1 MILNRFP
8 NKITSWSFLVVLF
21 IVVTI
26 NSSGIFA
33 LDRNQT
39 GAGVE
44 LTVYNQDLA
53 LVKERRM
60 LELRAGVGELKFT
73 DVAALIDP
81 TSVWFRSLTDPEV
94 KVLEQNYEYDVI
106 NDAKLLQKY
115 LGQKIRLTTVKG
127 DNFEGYLVSTGPDII
142 LASKPEGGEVKA
154 IKSQQIQGIFFPEM
168 PGGLVVRPTLV
179 WLLSNP
185 NQAGKQQV
193 EVTYL
198 TRGISWKADYVATVN
213 QTDDRLDLIGWVT
226 LDNQSGSEYKQARLK
241 LVAGDV
247 NRVPEEMRPEAE
259 KVFLMRAA
267 KAEAA
272 DAGFEEESFFEYHLY
287 TLGRTTT
294 IKNNQVKQVELL
306 TSASIPVRK
315 LFIYEGAVN
324 PGKVKVMLELKNSEE
339 NNLGMPLP
347 KGRIR
352 VQKADSEGSLQF
364 IGEDRIDHTPKDEKV
379 RIQMGNAF
387 DIKGERIRTEVREPS
402 KNTREESY
410 RITLRNHK
418 KEPVTL
424 TTVEYLNRWS
434 EWQIIKKDCD
444 FIKTEAGKAEFT
456 VIIPADGEK
465 VINYTVRYRQ

>member
-1 MILNRFP
+1 MIINRLP
-8 NKITSWSFLVVLF
+8 NKILF
-21 IVVTI
+21 WLFTATLLIMSTV
-26 NSSGIFA
+26 NSGDTFA
-33 LDRNQT
+33 LDQYQSEEN
-39 GAGVE
+39 VE

-53 LVKERRM
+53 LVKEGRM
-60 LELRAGVGELKFT
+60 LEIPTGVAELEFT
-73 DVAALIDP
+73 DVAALMDP
-81 TSVWFRSLTDPEV
+81 TSVWFRSLTNPKV

-106 NDAKLLQKY
+106 SDAKLLQKY
-115 LGQKIRLTTVKG
+115 LGQKIRLATVKG
-127 DNFEGYLVSTGPDII
+127 ESYEGYLVSTGANII
-142 LASKPEGGEVKA
+142 IASKPEGGEVKV

-185 NQAGKQQV
+185 DPAGKQQV

-213 QTDDRLDLIGWVT
+213 QNDDRLDLIGWVT
-226 LDNQSGSEYKQARLK
+226 LDNKSGSEYKQAKLK

-247 NRVPEEMRPEAE
+247 NRVPEAMRPEAE

-267 KAEAA
+267 KANAV
-272 DAGFEEESFFEYHLY
+272 DSGFEEESFFEYHLY

-306 TSASIPVRK
+306 TSTSIPAQK
-315 LFIYEGAVN
+315 LFIYEGSIN
-324 PGKVKVMLELKNSEE
+324 PGKVRVMLELKNSQE

-379 RIQMGNAF
+379 RIYIGNAF
-387 DIKGERIRTEVREPS
+387 DIKGERIRTEVREPN

-418 KEPVTL
+418 KEPVTI
-424 TTVEYLNRWS
+424 TAVEYLDRWR
-434 EWQIIKKDCD
+434 EWQIIKNDCD
-444 FIKTEAGKAEFT
+444 FVKTEAGKVEFT
-456 VIIPADGEK
+456 VNIPADEEK

>member
-1 MILNRFP
+1 MKLN
-8 NKITSWSFLVVLF
+8 SFSKRIGFWPLLTVLL
-21 IVVTI
+21 IVVVVTG
-26 NSSGIFA
+26 SGIFA
-33 LDRNQT
+33 VAKDQP
-39 GAGVE
+39 GEGVE

-60 LELRAGVGELKFT
+60 LELPSGVGELRFT

-81 TSVWFRSLTDPEV
+81 SSVWFRSLTDPKV

-106 NDAKLLQKY
+106 SDAKLLQKY
-115 LGQKIRLTTVKG
+115 LGQKIRLATVKG
-127 DNFEGYLVSTGPDII
+127 ETYEGYLVGTGANLII
-142 LASKPEGGEVKA
+142 ASKPEGGEVKV
-154 IKSQQIQGIFFPEM
+154 INSGQIQGVFFPEL

-185 NQAGKQQV
+185 NRTGKQQV

-198 TRGISWKADYVATVN
+198 TGGLSWKADYVATVN

-226 LDNQSGSEYKQARLK
+226 LNNESGIEYKEAKLK
-241 LVAGDV
+241 LVAGEV
-247 NRVPEEMRPEAE
+247 NRVPEERPEAA

-267 KAEAA
+267 KEEVA

-287 TLGRTTT
+287 TLGRSTT

-306 TSASIPVRK
+306 TAASIPVKK
-315 LFIYEGAVN
+315 LFIYEGAIN
-324 PGKVKVMLELKNSEE
+324 PDKVKVMLELKNSKE
-339 NNLGMPLP
+339 NNMGMPLP

-379 RIQMGNAF
+379 RVYMGNAF

-402 KNTREESY
+402 KNIREESY

-418 KEPVTL
+418 KEPVTI
-424 TTVEYLNRWS
+424 TAVEHLNRWS

-444 FIKTEAGKAEFT
+444 FVKTEAGKAEFT
-456 VIIPADGEK
+456 VTIPAEGEK
-465 VINYTVRYRQ
+465 VINYTVRYKQ